1 VLGCIHT
8 SPVKRV
14 LKVPSDEAADREAD
28 LSDAEV
34 ATTHQRHRALDAPRH
49 QRGLRRLAV
58 GEAELAAGRTRAR
71 SGGCERAHHLLRDLA
86 QEVVAAAGLL
96 VTCAIM

>member
-1 VLGCIHT
+1 
-8 SPVKRV
+8 
-14 LKVPSDEAADREAD
+14 
-28 LSDAEV
+28 
-34 ATTHQRHRALDAPRH
+34 
-49 QRGLRRLAV
+49 V
-58 GEAELAAGRTRAR
+58 GEAELAAEVPGRHVRATGERNDVQRLGRTRAR